1 MYVMSTKAR
10 NPLRAILLALVA
22 SATILLAGCGS
33 SAANTATSGTSP
45 SDTPESAS
53 PPAAQVVN
61 LVGGGQIDLNSTE
74 GTDTVL
80 WFWAPW

>member
-1 MYVMSTKAR
+1 MYLMSTKAR
-10 NPLRAILLALVA
+10 NPLRAILLASVA
-22 SATILLAGCGS
+22 SATILLAGCGGGAS
-33 SAANTATSGTSP
+33 DTATSGSATP
-45 SDTPESAS
+45 DTPAPAA

-61 LVGGGQIDLNSTE
+61 LVGGGQIDLNSIE